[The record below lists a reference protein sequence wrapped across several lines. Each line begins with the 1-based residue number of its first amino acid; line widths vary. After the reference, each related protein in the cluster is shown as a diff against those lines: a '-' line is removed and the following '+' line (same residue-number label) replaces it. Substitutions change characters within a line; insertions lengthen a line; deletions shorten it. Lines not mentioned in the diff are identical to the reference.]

1 MTKQYKWTNI
11 ILGLLVGILACVV
24 YIATA
29 EPTASWWD
37 CGEYI
42 ATDYKLLVGHPPGA
56 PTFQLF
62 GRVASL
68 FAGGDVTKVAFC
80 INCLSA
86 ICSGLTIMFLVWTIT
101 MLGRKLVAKSGEM
114 TTGRMLA
121 VFGSALVGS
130 LAYTFTDTFWFSAVE
145 GEVYAMSS
153 FFTALVFWCILKWDF
168 EYDNPKPGAN
178 PHRWII
184 LIAYLI
190 GLSIG
195 VHLLNLLTIPAVVLI
210 VYFKLCKNAGVWG
223 VLLTIDVVA
232 AIAAIFFPPLAM
244 FAIWLLVCAPLTYY
258 CVKNEAF
265 KSWANWGVL
274 FSLVGSF
281 ILLGL
286 VLYFIIPN
294 VVNFAGI
301 FERIV
306 VNNLHLPFNSGAI
319 IFFVLLAG
327 LVAGGLYWGYKR
339 KSNLILAAFYSFF
352 FLLVGY
358 STFFVLVIRSNANP
372 TIDENNPEDAVALLA
387 YLNREQYGDTPV
399 LTGRTYNSQVVN
411 SKPDGK
417 VYVRDTVSKSYIA
430 TQTKYKQIYDR
441 TVFMPRM
448 YDHQEDHPE
457 NYVRW
462 VAGDD
467 AKKQAK
473 MLRKGPSYSDNIT
486 FMHKYQFNYM
496 YFRYFMWNFS
506 GRQND
511 IQGRGDEVNGN
522 WITGIPFIDNARL
535 GDQPKDVASLKN
547 KGNNK
552 YYMLPLLLGLVGLVF
567 YSVRDTKNS
576 FVVLMLFLMTGL
588 AIAFYLNM
596 YAYQPRERDYAFA
609 ASFYAFCIWIGFGVY
624 AIYSLFEKM
633 KSKLV
638 QILAPALV
646 TLLCLL
652 LVPGVLAKENWDDH
666 DRSHRYTALAAAKA
680 YLDSCAPNAIL
691 FTMGDNDTFPIW
703 YAQEVEG
710 YRTDVRNCN
719 LSLLSAGW
727 YVDQMKRK
735 AYESEPLPIDFTWEQ
750 YRDGTRDYIL
760 VKNDDSNPIALKDFM
775 KEVRNAD
782 NDKVDLSEKA
792 GKSFYIDVDRRKV
805 IDNGT
810 VTGPDTANIVD
821 RMVFTFPA
829 QPHPNNKDIGVIHR
843 NAWVVLEM
851 IATSDWDRPLYFA
864 SSTLESFG
872 LEKYLQNEGL
882 AYRLVPVEKGCHSNT
897 EILYDNVMHKFD
909 DHTRP
914 DVLKNP
920 DAMKGHTPYEY
931 AWGGI
936 NDPRVYNSEDN
947 VRLALSISTMHTR
960 LAKDLV
966 NEYNLYIDAWEKQDK
981 ADEAAKAA
989 ESNLYKLQRA
999 KEVLDHLQM
1008 VLPDDIMP
1016 YLNQRYQQY
1025 TLSFLEAA
1033 QTYQDISAAY
1043 ETASEKY
1050 SSIKGEFDG
1059 KQAEEAGQK
1068 LRSIFLRHVV
1078 QNLNFIENSKYRDRV
1093 RKAYAED
1100 IKLIYNILPE
1110 LSSCSNEELSK
1121 LPASDQLN
1129 PYYEET
1135 KKMIESLE
1143 MGMSSCGKQFDEY
1156 DNLYFQNVSD
1166 DGKRVWLLPE
1176 EDSRVA
1182 DRINTVISNFD
1193 DAYKLI
1199 HKKDPRSLDFESLLV
1214 TLSKTKLSVA
1224 AEATKLLERYN
1235 RMKPVVDEYWE
1246 RARQVE
1252 VKSVRS
1258 QEVQNQ
1264 PNTDASA
1271 QPPQTPSPSPTTLSN
1286 PNSLPTI

>member
-24 YIATA
+24 YIMTA

-86 ICSGLTIMFLVWTIT
+86 ICSGLTIMFLFWTIT
-101 MLGRKLVAKSGEM
+101 MLGRKLVSKSGEM
-114 TTGRMLA
+114 TTGRMIA

-178 PHRWII
+178 PHRWIV

-210 VYFKLCKNAGVWG
+210 VYFKLCKKADYMG
-223 VLLTIDVVA
+223 VLLTIDIIS
-232 AIAAIFFPPLAM
+232 AIAAFFFPVAAM
-244 FAIWLLVCAPLTYY
+244 FAIWLLVTLPLTIY
-258 CVKNEAF
+258 CAKKGTF
-265 KSWANWGVL
+265 QSLANWGVL
-274 FSLVGSF
+274 FSLIGSF

-301 FERIV
+301 FERIA
-306 VNNLHLPFNSGAI
+306 VNNMHLPFNSGAI
-319 IFFVLLAG
+319 IFFV
-327 LVAGGLYWGYKR
+327 
-339 KSNLILAAFYSFF
+339 ILAAVIALGLFFGYKKKSTVTLAVFYSFF

-399 LTGRTYNSQVVN
+399 LTGRTYNSKQVG
-411 SKPDGK
+411 SQKDGD
-417 VYVRDTVSKSYIA
+417 VYVRDTVSGRYIV
-430 TQTKYKQIYDR
+430 TQTKSKPIYKSGHA
-441 TVFMPRM
+441 VFMPRM
-448 YDHQEDHPE
+448 YDAGHKRE
-457 NYVRW
+457 YVSW
-462 VAGDD
+462 VAGGDP
-467 AKKQAK
+467 QLEQK
-473 MLRKGPSYSDNIT
+473 MLKSQKIPSYSENIT
-486 FMHKYQFNYM
+486 FMHRYQFNYM
-496 YFRYFMWNFS
+496 YFRYFMWNFA

-511 IQGRGDEVNGN
+511 IQGMGDDMNGN
-522 WITGIPFIDNARL
+522 WVCGIPFIDNARL
-535 GDQPKDVASLKN
+535 GDQPTDVASLKN

-552 YYMLPLLLGLVGLVF
+552 YYMLPLLLGLIGLIF
-567 YSVRDTKNS
+567 YSTRDLKNS

-633 KSKLV
+633 KSKVVQVVAPTVATLV
-638 QILAPALV
+638 
-646 TLLCLL
+646 CLL
-652 LVPGVLAKENWDDH
+652 LVPGVLAKENWNDH
-666 DRSHRYTALAAAKA
+666 DRSNRYTALAAAKA

-735 AYESEPLPIDFTWEQ
+735 AYESAPLPIDFTWEQ
-750 YRDGTRDYIL
+750 YRDGRRDVVVIGS
-760 VKNDDSNPIALKDFM
+760 DDTKPVALKDFL
-775 KEVRNAD
+775 KEV
-782 NDKVDLSEKA
+782 
-792 GKSFYIDVDRRKV
+792 KSASHNVGQVIMTDFGNRFYIDVDRKHV
-805 IDNGT
+805 IETGT
-810 VTGPDTANIVD
+810 VVGPDTASIVD
-821 RMVFTFPA
+821 RILFTYKPDDKKA
-829 QPHPNNKDIGVIHR
+829 GDAYYLTR
-843 NAWVVLEM
+843 SDLMVLEM
-851 IATSDWDRPLYFA
+851 VANSNWDRPLYFA
-864 SSTLESFG
+864 SSTLRSFG
-872 LEKYLQNEGL
+872 FDEYLQNEGF
-882 AYRLVPVEKGCHSNT
+882 AYRLVPVKKNCTSNSD
-897 EILYDNVMHKFD
+897 ILYNNIMQKFD

-914 DVLKNP
+914 DVVKNP
-920 DAMKGHTPYEY
+920 DALKNHTPYQY

-947 VRLALSISTMHTR
+947 VRLALSIITMHTQV
-960 LAKDLV
+960 AKDLL
-966 NEYNLYIDAWEKQDK
+966 NEYNSYLRAYENAGKG
-981 ADEAAKAA
+981 AEAA
-989 ESNLYKLQRA
+989 EGNLYKLQRSQ
-999 KEVLDHLQM
+999 EVLDHLQT

-1016 YLNQRYQQY
+1016 YKNQRYSQY
-1025 TLSFLEAA
+1025 TLYFLDAA
-1033 QTYQDISAAY
+1033 NTYEEISKAY
-1043 ETASEKY
+1043 ASASEKY
-1050 SSIKGEFDG
+1050 PSIKGKFDG
-1059 KQAEEAGQK
+1059 DKAAAAAHK
-1068 LRSIFLRHVV
+1068 VRSIILGHVV
-1078 QNLNFIENSKYRDRV
+1078 DELNFIENSKNIDKV
-1093 RKAYAED
+1093 RKAHEENVEM
-1100 IKLIYNILPE
+1100 IYQLILPE
-1110 LSSCSNEELSK
+1110 LSQCDGEELSK
-1121 LPASDQLN
+1121 LNVAATSASYFAEAKNHLVAL
-1129 PYYEET
+1129 EED
-1135 KKMIESLE
+1135 MHQISQILE
-1143 MGMSSCGKQFDEY
+1143 DYKRMKFPSAEVDGKQ
-1156 DNLYFQNVSD
+1156 
-1166 DGKRVWLLPE
+1166 VWVGLPE
-1176 EDSRVA
+1176 NVPGLAERFTS
-1182 DRINTVISNFD
+1182 DRGAIENR
-1193 DAYKLI
+1193 YKYV
-1199 HKKDPRSLDFESLLV
+1199 HKPSSIYASSLYTDMCMLRS
-1214 TLSKTKLSVA
+1214 LSKTKSPLA
-1224 AEATKLLERYN
+1224 AESGKLVKRFEALQQQ
-1235 RMKPVVDEYWE
+1235 VDDAWE
-1246 RARQVE
+1246 L
-1252 VKSVRS
+1252 VKRVK
-1258 QEVQNQ
+1258 
-1264 PNTDASA
+1264 
-1271 QPPQTPSPSPTTLSN
+1271 
-1286 PNSLPTI
+1286 